1 MLETIK
7 NKINSIF
14 SKIFLL
20 ILAASFALWGVG
32 DIFSPSNNSSV
43 ATIGELDITADDFVK
58 TYQRI
63 ISDLN
68 NNTNGQITEE
78 IAKSLGVPR
87 QTLGQL
93 INEKL
98 IDIEVNKAKINLQ
111 III

>member
-1 MLETIK
+1 MKFSNGKFMLETIK

-32 DIFSPSNNSSV
+32 DIFSSNNNSSV
-43 ATIGELDITADDFVK
+43 ATVGKLDVTADDFVK

-68 NNTNGQITEE
+68 NNTIYTRDELDDLYDTLEE
-78 IAKSLGVPR
+78 EEEEA
-87 QTLGQL
+87 
-93 INEKL
+93 
-98 IDIEVNKAKINLQ
+98 DY
-111 III
+111 

>member
-58 TYQRI
+58 TYQKI

-68 NNTNGQITEE
+68 I
-78 IAKSLGVPR
+78 I
-87 QTLGQL
+87 QTV
-93 INEKL
+93 KL
-98 IDIEVNKAKINLQ
+98 PKKLLNH
-111 III
+111 